1 MPFIASGFFL
11 IEIFA
16 TTLILGTIALS
27 LMFLAG
33 YGGMVSLMQLTIAGF
48 AAYMVAVFGM
58 SANTN
63 ISLGWPWWL
72 ATPMALV
79 LATIFGTL
87 GGTLAVRTE
96 GIYTIM
102 ITLAI
107 GAAFYYF
114 TNQNWA
120 IFGGHTGINT
130 IATPKFWGVDWRSDI
145 PYYYVTLGVAAFCYF
160 AVQYVSRAPF
170 GLALQGVRDNPR
182 RMAALGFNVNAHR
195 VAAYAFASFIAALGG
210 VLQVWNYRQ
219 ISPGSV
225 SVGACIDILII
236 AVVGGITRP
245 IGPFIGA
252 FIFVILRTFALD
264 LLVKFGLD
272 GNRFRLLIG
281 LGFLAIVFWSSDGV
295 IGLWE
300 RWRRRATTRNARAEA
315 MAMDSAAPRFS
326 AVGAG
331 AALELRGVT
340 RLFGALAALTDVT
353 ITVRPG
359 ERRAVLGSNGA
370 GKTTLFN
377 CVTGDFPP
385 SSGTIRFFGEDIT
398 HFPPYERIRRGL
410 RRTYQISA
418 LFPGLT
424 VRDNVYLACRGVSRG
439 RFSLAAPGRERRP
452 HACGRGA
459 DPGGASDAGQG
470 TAGRGTR
477 AWPAATAR
485 DRARARRRAALHP
498 VRRTG
503 SRAIPHRAA
512 RTDRNPDVAARP
524 YRLHHHRA
532 RHGRRAARRRKRHDD
547 AQRPHLQGRPAARD
561 RSRPRGPGTL
571 SGGRS

>member
-1 MPFIASGFFL
+1 MSLIQGAQLQATQPGSAVRRAIARAWPELNSPAAWLVALILVIMPLIANGFFL

-16 TTLILGTIALS
+16 TTLILGVIALS

-300 RWRRRATTRNARAEA
+300 RWRRRAATTDKRA
-315 MAMDSAAPRFS
+315 
-326 AVGAG
+326 
-331 AALELRGVT
+331 
-340 RLFGALAALTDVT
+340 
-353 ITVRPG
+353 
-359 ERRAVLGSNGA
+359 
-370 GKTTLFN
+370 
-377 CVTGDFPP
+377 
-385 SSGTIRFFGEDIT
+385 
-398 HFPPYERIRRGL
+398 
-410 RRTYQISA
+410 
-418 LFPGLT
+418 
-424 VRDNVYLACRGVSRG
+424 
-439 RFSLAAPGRERRP
+439 
-452 HACGRGA
+452 
-459 DPGGASDAGQG
+459 GGG
-470 TAGRGTR
+470 
-477 AWPAATAR
+477 
-485 DRARARRRAALHP
+485 
-498 VRRTG
+498 
-503 SRAIPHRAA
+503 
-512 RTDRNPDVAARP
+512 
-524 YRLHHHRA
+524 
-532 RHGRRAARRRKRHDD
+532 HGH
-547 AQRPHLQGRPAARD
+547 G
-561 RSRPRGPGTL
+561 
-571 SGGRS
+571 

>member
-1 MPFIASGFFL
+1 MSVTHDARVQLRSPATAQRPSERIWPEINNPAAWIVAVILVIMPLIANGFFL

-16 TTLILGTIALS
+16 TTMILGTIALS

-48 AAYMVAVFGM
+48 AAYMVAVFGV

-72 ATPMALV
+72 ATPMALM

-130 IATPKFWGVDWRSDI
+130 VATPHFWGVNWRSDI
-145 PYYYVTLGVAAFCYF
+145 PFYYIVLGTAALCYF
-160 AVQYVSRAPF
+160 AVTYISRAPF

-195 VAAYAFASFIAALGG
+195 VAAYAVASFIAALAG

-236 AVVGGITRP
+236 AIVGGITRP
-245 IGPFIGA
+245 IGPYIGA
-252 FIFVILRTFALD
+252 LIFVLLRTFALD
-264 LLVKFGLD
+264 FLVKIGLD
-272 GNRFRLLIG
+272 GNRFRLIIG

-295 IGLWE
+295 IGLWQ
-300 RWRRRATTRNARAEA
+300 RWRQGKRSTT
-315 MAMDSAAPRFS
+315 SPQ
-326 AVGAG
+326 
-331 AALELRGVT
+331 RG
-340 RLFGALAALTDVT
+340 G
-353 ITVRPG
+353 
-359 ERRAVLGSNGA
+359 
-370 GKTTLFN
+370 
-377 CVTGDFPP
+377 
-385 SSGTIRFFGEDIT
+385 
-398 HFPPYERIRRGL
+398 
-410 RRTYQISA
+410 
-418 LFPGLT
+418 
-424 VRDNVYLACRGVSRG
+424 
-439 RFSLAAPGRERRP
+439 
-452 HACGRGA
+452 
-459 DPGGASDAGQG
+459 
-470 TAGRGTR
+470 
-477 AWPAATAR
+477 
-485 DRARARRRAALHP
+485 
-498 VRRTG
+498 
-503 SRAIPHRAA
+503 
-512 RTDRNPDVAARP
+512 
-524 YRLHHHRA
+524 
-532 RHGRRAARRRKRHDD
+532 HGH
-547 AQRPHLQGRPAARD
+547 G
-561 RSRPRGPGTL
+561 
-571 SGGRS
+571 